1 MRKCFPVWP
10 RKRTSDAR
18 GIAWA
23 MAAGTSVE
31 TFPRLLLKN
40 FSALALRTLDLT

>member
-10 RKRTSDAR
+10 ESGPPMPK
-18 GIAWA
+18 GLAWA
-23 MAAGTSVE
+23 MAAATSVE

-40 FSALALRTLDLT
+40 LSALALRTLDLT